1 MSVKTPKFVKII
13 LLIAAIGIY
22 VYIYFYFR
30 NVTIENV
37 VSAFLYLAIF
47 CIIYLVC
54 EFVNKKD

>member
-22 VYIYFYFR
+22 VYIYFR

-37 VSAFLYLAIF
+37 VSAFLCLAIF
-47 CIIYLVC
+47 CIIYVVC
-54 EFVNKKD
+54 EFVNKKG